1 MGCHALIVAVL
12 ARAGHHCGMVRLFIF
27 LAAAALVLLILA
39 LISGLSAERV
49 RNLPR
54 AVWVLVI
61 ILIPIAGP
69 AAYFVWGRPAAGRRA
84 PARPSSPDD
93 DPEFL
98 RSMNVEKSRRESEML
113 AAWEREL
120 AEERKRSEEKRER
133 SEERPSPGEQRQ
145 QKNEQPDGEQK
156 DEKKP

>member
-1 MGCHALIVAVL
+1 
-12 ARAGHHCGMVRLFIF
+12 MVRLFIL

-39 LISGLSAERV
+39 LISGLSADRV
-49 RNLPR
+49 RHLPR

-61 ILIPIAGP
+61 LLIPIAGP
-69 AAYFVWGRPAAGRRA
+69 VAYFAWGRPVAARRA

-98 RSMNVEKSRRESEML
+98 RSMNVEQSRREREML
-113 AAWEREL
+113 ANWEREL
-120 AEERKRSEEKRER
+120 NQSGESQTAEKHDE
-133 SEERPSPGEQRQ
+133 
-145 QKNEQPDGEQK
+145 EQPDGEQK

>member
-1 MGCHALIVAVL
+1 
-12 ARAGHHCGMVRLFIF
+12 MVRLFIL

-49 RNLPR
+49 RHLPR
-54 AVWVLVI
+54 AVWILVI
-61 ILIPIAGP
+61 LFVPIAGP
-69 AAYFVWGRPAAGRRA
+69 VAYFAWGRPGGARRA

-98 RSMNVEKSRRESEML
+98 RSMNVEQSRREREML
-113 AAWEREL
+113 AHWEREL
-120 AEERKRSEEKRER
+120 SQA
-133 SEERPSPGEQRQ
+133 GEHQDGANQ
-145 QKNEQPDGEQK
+145 DEEQPDGEQK